1 MLISGKVSITGLNP
15 LPLFMG
21 SVLFIF
27 LCYPVSLFV
36 LDQDFFV
43 IKYIFHFHLH
53 FLLTMKLK
61 KRILETTANNL
72 SDTTDTSRFSA

>member
-61 KRILETTANNL
+61 KKN
-72 SDTTDTSRFSA
+72 SRNYCKQFIRHYRHKQV

>member
-61 KRILETTANNL
+61 KKN
-72 SDTTDTSRFSA
+72 SRNYCKQFIRRYRHKQV